1 MKKLYEEKEVLFA
14 VGWIL
19 VYCLLIAP
27 IRGQYGDGSY
37 VLTAA
42 MFIFALA
49 ITLFVKKFALEDKY
63 GLKRWPAHPERY
75 LYFIPMWVLSL
86 GNIWDGITLNYTGM
100 PLVYAVL
107 SMTLV
112 GYVEE
117 MLFRGFL
124 FKAMLKEG
132 SAVSAIIVSSLTF
145 GIGHIVNLFSGQAS
159 LETLVQIIF
168 AISWGFLFTMVY
180 YRCQSLL
187 PCIAAHAIIDVASL
201 FGAETKTGDTIYVCA
216 TIVVAIAYCLYL
228 ARAKKEER

>member
-27 IRGQYGDGSY
+27 IRGQYGDGSI

-49 ITLFVKKFALEDKY
+49 ITLFVKMYDLKEKY
-63 GLKRWPAHPERY
+63 GLDRWPVKPARY
-75 LYFIPMWVLSL
+75 LYFIPMWVLSV
-86 GNIWDGITLNYTGM
+86 GNMWDGIALNYTGM
-100 PLVYAVL
+100 PLVYATL

-159 LETLVQIIF
+159 LETLVQIVF
-168 AISWGFLFTMVY
+168 AISWGFMFTMVY

-187 PCIAAHAIIDVASL
+187 PCIVAHATIDVASL
-201 FGAETKTGDTIYVCA
+201 FGAETKTGDTLYVCA
-216 TIVVAIAYCLYL
+216 TIVVAIAYCIYL
-228 ARAKKEER
+228 AMLKQEER